1 MKMTKNDNLEENKKD
16 KNESFKN
23 QLIAYFENSKLHNIY
38 CGFKKGQLH
47 FDLENMVYDKN
58 SSQYYLDI
66 LTSSNQY
73 YITVEF
79 EAKND
84 EKINENRISLFP
96 KMKGIESMME
106 IENQLI
112 EFFKEKKRWIYKGII
127 NGDIKMLLSEMKY
140 NKKDDEYSIDLYSE
154 IDNEVFGDVKY
165 KRNVKYKIDTN
176 NSNKIIKSSVK
187 YIEKY
192 SSKESK
198 SF

>member
-1 MKMTKNDNLEENKKD
+1 MKMAKDDNLEENKTD
-16 KNESFKN
+16 TDGIFKN

-58 SSQYYLDI
+58 SSQYYVDI

-79 EAKND
+79 ELKND
-84 EKINENRISLFP
+84 GKINENRISLFP

-127 NGDIKMLLSEMKY
+127 NGDIKILLSEMKY
-140 NKKDDEYSIDLYSE
+140 KKNDDEYSIDLYSE
-154 IDNEVFGDVKY
+154 IDNEIFGH
-165 KRNVKYKIDTN
+165 VKYKIDTKN
-176 NSNKIIKSSVK
+176 PNKIINSSVK

>member
-1 MKMTKNDNLEENKKD
+1 MNEKDDSLEGN

-23 QLIAYFENSKLHNIY
+23 QLIAYFEKPKLHNIY

-47 FDLENMVYDKN
+47 FDLENIVYDKN
-58 SSQYYLDI
+58 SNQYYVDI

-79 EAKND
+79 EAGND

-96 KMKGIESMME
+96 KIKEIENMME

-112 EFFKEKKRWIYKGII
+112 EFFKEKKRWIYKGIVD
-127 NGDIKMLLSEMKY
+127 GYIKIVLSEMRYK
-140 NKKDDEYSIDLYSE
+140 KKDDEYSIDLYSE
-154 IDNEVFGDVKY
+154 IDNGVFGH
-165 KRNVKYKIDTN
+165 VKYKIDAG

-187 YIEKY
+187 VIENY
-192 SSKESK
+192 LNKENK

>member
-1 MKMTKNDNLEENKKD
+1 MKMAKDDNLEENKTD
-16 KNESFKN
+16 TDGIFKN
-23 QLIAYFENSKLHNIY
+23 QLIAYFEKPKLHNIY

-58 SSQYYLDI
+58 SSQYYVDI

-79 EAKND
+79 ELKND
-84 EKINENRISLFP
+84 GKINENRISLFP

-127 NGDIKMLLSEMKY
+127 NGDIKILLSEMKY
-140 NKKDDEYSIDLYSE
+140 KKNDDEYSIDLYSE
-154 IDNEVFGDVKY
+154 IYNEIFGH
-165 KRNVKYKIDTN
+165 VKYKIDTKN
-176 NSNKIIKSSVK
+176 PNKIINSSVK